1 MSADAHPAEPRPR
14 QPRLGARIGCAI
26 LVILFLAAGVVGAQ
40 RLAGNRKKRDQK
52 PNRPVPVTVA
62 QVEKREVPVEIHVVG
77 SVAPFSTVPITAQ
90 IGGQLQRVFFRQGDF
105 VRQGQPLFAIDP
117 RSQQAA
123 VAQSQAAV
131 ERDQAA
137 VSQIRANLLRDQNLV
152 EQARGALARDRAA
165 VDQARANL
173 KRDQT
178 NQHFAQDEALRYRNL
193 VRQGYVTMEQAQQYA
208 TNATAYESTIQADLS
223 AVRSSEATYMASLAA
238 VKSQQSTLLADQA
251 AVRSAQATVRS
262 SQANVESVAVQLGYA
277 SINSPITGRTGSL
290 NFHEGSIIRPN
301 DTTPLI
307 TIDQIQ
313 PIYVSFAVPEKYLPE
328 IQARQQSGHLTVT
341 ARLAEVEG
349 PPEVGRVSFIENTV
363 DNTTGTI
370 LLRAT
375 FPNPQRRLWPGQFV
389 NVTLLLHKQPNCLVL
404 PSQAIQPGQTGDL
417 IFVVKS
423 DSTVESRPVKVDFT
437 YQDLSVLS
445 QGVKQGETVV
455 TDGQLLL
462 TPGANVTVT
471 RPANGAG
478 RARGVDKG
486 SRR

>member
-1 MSADAHPAEPRPR
+1 MSADAHPAEPRPPQR
-14 QPRLGARIGCAI
+14 SLSARIGCAI
-26 LVILFLAAGVVGAQ
+26 LASLFLLGGVVGAQ
-40 RLAGNRKKRDQK
+40 RLAGNRKKRE
-52 PNRPVPVTVA
+52 PRPSRPVPVTVA

-77 SVAPFSTVPITAQ
+77 SVAPFSSVPITAQ

-105 VRQGQPLFAIDP
+105 VRQGQPLFAIDSRP
-117 RSQQAA
+117 QRAALAQTQASLERDEAA
-123 VAQSQAAV
+123 VAQNQ
-131 ERDQAA
+131 
-137 VSQIRANLLRDQNLV
+137 ANLLRDQNLV
-152 EQARGALARDRAA
+152 EQARGGLARDRAA
-165 VDQARANL
+165 VEQARANL

-193 VRQGYVTMEQAQQYA
+193 VKEGYVTVEQAQQYA

-223 AVRSSEATYMASLAA
+223 ALRSAEATYQASLAA
-238 VKSQQSTLLADQA
+238 LKSQQSTLLADQA

-262 SQANVESVAVQLGYA
+262 SQANLESVGVQLEYA
-277 SINSPITGRTGSL
+277 TINSPITGRTGSL

-328 IQARQQSGHLTVT
+328 IQQRQQSGHLTVT

-349 PPEVGRVSFIENTV
+349 PPEVGRVTFIEKSV

-375 FPNPQRRLWPGQFV
+375 FPNSLRRLWPGQFV
-389 NVTLLLHKQPNCLVL
+389 NVTLLLHRQPNCLVL
-404 PSQAIQPGQTGDL
+404 PSQAVQPGQTGDL

-423 DSTVESRPVKVDFT
+423 NNTVESRQVKVDFT

-445 QGVKQGETVV
+445 QGVKAGETVV

-462 TPGANVTVT
+462 TPGANVTVVKPGT
-471 RPANGAG
+471 TQPASGP
-478 RARGVDKG
+478 DKG
-486 SRR
+486 PTR

>member
-1 MSADAHPAEPRPR
+1 MSDGPKPVRR
-14 QPRLGARIGCAI
+14 GARVGCAGI
-26 LVILFLAAGVVGAQ
+26 ALVFLLAGLLGAQ
-40 RLAGNRKKRDQK
+40 RLAGRKKREPR
-52 PNRPVPVTVA
+52 PNLPVPVTVA
-62 QVEKREVPVEIHVVG
+62 NVEKREIPVEIHVVG

-105 VRQGQPLFAIDP
+105 VRQGQPLFAIDARP
-117 RSQQAA
+117 QQAA
-123 VAQSQAAV
+123 VAQNQATV

-137 VSQIRANLLRDQNLV
+137 VAQNQANLFRDQNLV
-152 EQARGALARDRAA
+152 EQSRGAVASSRAA

-173 KRDQT
+173 KRDQA
-178 NQHFAQDEALRYRNL
+178 QRLFAQDQAQRYRNL
-193 VRQGYVTMEQAQQYA
+193 VKQGYVTMEQAQQYA
-208 TNATAYESTIQADLS
+208 TNSTAYDSTIDADIAALRS
-223 AVRSSEATYMASLAA
+223 AEANYQSSLAQL
-238 VKSQQSTLLADQA
+238 KSQQSTLLADQA

-262 SQANVESVAVQLGYA
+262 SQANVEAVAVQLQYA
-277 SINSPITGRTGSL
+277 SINAPITGRTGSL

-328 IQARQQSGHLTVT
+328 IQSRRDLTVT

-349 PPEVGRVSFIENTV
+349 PPEVGKVTFLENQV

-389 NVTLLLHKQPNCLVL
+389 NVTLLLHNKPNCLVL
-404 PSQAIQPGQTGDL
+404 PSQAIQPGQQGDL
-417 IFVVKS
+417 VFVVKQNN
-423 DSTVESRPVKVDFT
+423 TVEPRPVKIDFT
-437 YQDLSVLS
+437 YQDVTVLS
-445 QGVKQGETVV
+445 QGVKEGETVV

-462 TPGANVTVT
+462 TPDAKVTIA
-471 RPANGAG
+471 RPKAEAPKTTGT
-478 RARGVDKG
+478 AR
-486 SRR
+486 

>member
-1 MSADAHPAEPRPR
+1 MSDGPKPVRR
-14 QPRLGARIGCAI
+14 GARIGCAVI
-26 LVILFLAAGVVGAQ
+26 ALVFLLGGVLAAQ
-40 RLAGNRKKRDQK
+40 RLTGRKKREPR
-52 PNRPVPVTVA
+52 PNLPVPVTVA
-62 QVEKREVPVEIHVVG
+62 NVEKREVPVEIHVVG

-90 IGGQLQRVFFRQGDF
+90 IGGQLQRVLFRQGDF
-105 VRQGQPLFAIDP
+105 VRQGQPLFAIDSRP
-117 RSQQAA
+117 QQAA
-123 VAQSQAAV
+123 VAQNQASV

-137 VSQIRANLLRDQNLV
+137 VAQNQANLFRDQNLV
-152 EQARGALARDRAA
+152 EQSRGAVASSRAA

-173 KRDQT
+173 KRDQAQ
-178 NQHFAQDEALRYRNL
+178 QHFAQDEALRYRNL
-193 VRQGYVTMEQAQQYA
+193 VKQGYVTMEQAQQYA
-208 TNATAYESTIQADLS
+208 TNSTAYDSTIDADLAALRS
-223 AVRSSEATYMASLAA
+223 AEANYQSSLAQL
-238 VKSQQSTLLADQA
+238 KSQQATLLADQA

-262 SQANVESVAVQLGYA
+262 SQASVDAVAVQLQYA

-328 IQARQQSGHLTVT
+328 IQSRNNMTVT

-349 PPEVGRVSFIENTV
+349 PPEVGKVTFIENTV

-389 NVTLLLHKQPNCLVL
+389 NVTLLLHNKANCLVL
-404 PSQAIQPGQTGDL
+404 PSQAIQPGQQGDL
-417 IFVVKS
+417 VFVVKK
-423 DSTVESRPVKVDFT
+423 DNTVEPRPVKIDFT
-437 YQDLSVLS
+437 YQDITVLS

-462 TPGANVTVT
+462 TPGANVTISKPKT
-471 RPANGAG
+471 EAAKTTGT
-478 RARGVDKG
+478 AR
-486 SRR
+486 

>member
-1 MSADAHPAEPRPR
+1 MA
-14 QPRLGARIGCAI
+14 
-26 LVILFLAAGVVGAQ
+26 AQ
-40 RLAGNRKKRDQK
+40 RLSGRNKKRDQR

-62 QVEKREVPVEIHVVG
+62 NVEKRSIPVEIHVVG

-117 RSQQAA
+117 RPQQAA
-123 VAQSQAAV
+123 VAQNQAQV

-137 VSQIRANLLRDQNLV
+137 VAQNQANLYRDQNLV
-152 EQARGALARDRAA
+152 EQARGAVAANRAA

-173 KRDQT
+173 KRDEAQ
-178 NQHFAQDEALRYRNL
+178 QHFAQDEALRYRNL
-193 VRQGYVTMEQAQQYA
+193 VRNGYVTMEQAQQYS
-208 TNATAYESTIQADLS
+208 TNSTAYESTIEADRAALRSAEANYQS
-223 AVRSSEATYMASLAA
+223 AVAQM
-238 VKSQQSTLLADQA
+238 KGQQATLLADHA

-262 SQANVESVAVQLGYA
+262 SQASVESVEVQLQYA
-277 SINSPITGRTGSL
+277 SINSPITGRTGTL
-290 NFHEGSIIRPN
+290 NVHEGSIVRAN

-328 IQARQQSGHLTVT
+328 IQARQQSGLTVT

-349 PPEVGRVSFIENTV
+349 PPEVGRVTFIENTV

-389 NVTLLLHKQPNCLVL
+389 NVTLLLHNKANCLVL
-404 PSQAIQPGQTGDL
+404 PSQAVQPGQQGDL
-417 IFVVKS
+417 VFVIKK
-423 DSTVESRPVKVDFT
+423 DNTAEPRPVKVDFT
-437 YQDLSVLS
+437 YQDVSVLS
-445 QGVKQGETVV
+445 QGVKEGETVV

-462 TPGANVTVT
+462 TPGANVTIQKPKGEPSPKPT
-471 RPANGAG
+471 GT
-478 RARGVDKG
+478 AR
-486 SRR
+486 

>member
-1 MSADAHPAEPRPR
+1 MSDGPKPVRR
-14 QPRLGARIGCAI
+14 GARVGCALI
-26 LVILFLAAGVVGAQ
+26 ALVFFLGGLVGAQ
-40 RLAGNRKKRDQK
+40 KLAGRKKREPK

-62 QVEKREVPVEIHVVG
+62 NVEKREIPVEVHVVG

-90 IGGQLQRVFFRQGDF
+90 IGGQLQKVFFRQGDF
-105 VRQGQPLFAIDP
+105 VRQGQPLFAIDARP
-117 RSQQAA
+117 QQAA
-123 VAQSQAAV
+123 VAQSQASV

-137 VSQIRANLLRDQNLV
+137 VAQSQANLFRDQNLV
-152 EQARGALARDRAA
+152 EQARGTLASSRAA

-173 KRDQT
+173 KRDQAQ
-178 NQHFAQDEALRYRNL
+178 QHFAQDEALRYRNL
-193 VRQGYVTMEQAQQYA
+193 VKQGYVTMEQAQQYA
-208 TNATAYESTIQADLS
+208 TNSTAYDSTIDADLAALRS
-223 AVRSSEATYMASLAA
+223 AEANYQSNLAA
-238 VKSQQSTLLADQA
+238 LKSQQAALIADQA

-262 SQANVESVAVQLGYA
+262 SQAGVDSVQVLLQYA
-277 SINSPITGRTGSL
+277 SISSPITGRTGSL

-328 IQARQQSGHLTVT
+328 IQARRNLTVT

-349 PPEVGRVSFIENTV
+349 PPEVGKVTFVENTV

-389 NVTLLLHKQPNCLVL
+389 NVTLLLHNKPNCLVL
-404 PSQAIQPGQTGDL
+404 PSQAIQPGQQGDL
-417 IFVVKS
+417 VFVVKK
-423 DSTVESRPVKVDFT
+423 DNTVEPRPVKIDFT
-437 YQDLSVLS
+437 YQDFTVLS

-462 TPGANVTVT
+462 TPGANVTIQ
-471 RPANGAG
+471 AE
-478 RARGVDKG
+478 KG
-486 SRR
+486 NPLATKAKS

>member
-1 MSADAHPAEPRPR
+1 MSADAPAQPRPR
-14 QPRLGARIGCAI
+14 ANRAGARIGCAI
-26 LVILFLAAGVVGAQ
+26 MAILFLIGGILGARQLMVG
-40 RLAGNRKKRDQK
+40 RKKREPR

-62 QVEKREVPVEIHVVG
+62 PVEKREVPVEVHVVG
-77 SVAPFSTVPITAQ
+77 SVAPFSSVPITAQ

-105 VRQGQPLFAIDP
+105 VRRGQPLFAIDS

-123 VAQSQAAV
+123 VNQNQAVV

-137 VSQIRANLLRDQNLV
+137 VAQNQANLHRDRNLV
-152 EQARGALARDRAA
+152 DQARGALARDRAA
-165 VDQARANL
+165 VEQARANL
-173 KRDQT
+173 RRDQT
-178 NQHFAQDEALRYRNL
+178 QQHFAEDQAERYRNL
-193 VRQGYVTMEQAQQYA
+193 VKQGYVTLEQAQQYA
-208 TNATAYESTIQADLS
+208 TNSTAYDSTVEADKAALRS
-223 AVRSSEATYMASLAA
+223 AEASYQSSLAA
-238 VKSQQSTLLADQA
+238 LKSQQSTLLADQA
-251 AVRSAQATVRS
+251 AVRSAQANVRS
-262 SQANVESVAVQLGYA
+262 SQASVDSVQVQLQYA
-277 SINSPITGRTGSL
+277 TIHSPITGRTGSL
-290 NFHEGSIIRPN
+290 NFHEGAVIRPN

-328 IQARQQSGHLTVT
+328 IQARQDSGQLLVT

-363 DNTTGTI
+363 DSTTGTI

-404 PSQAIQPGQTGDL
+404 PSQAVQPGQNGDL
-417 IFVVKS
+417 VFVVKP
-423 DSTVESRPVKVDFT
+423 DNTVESRTVKVDFT

-445 QGVKQGETVV
+445 QGVKQGEIVV

-462 TPGANVTVT
+462 TSGANVTISKPGGEPK
-471 RPANGAG
+471 R
-478 RARGVDKG
+478 
-486 SRR
+486 